1 MNTEPQQ
8 PDLPENNADQPA
20 FDFDGASNIEPATQ
34 SDLDAL
40 DASHA
45 GAQSS
50 AGGEAEQGEP
60 TIESLQMQLADAE
73 KRVLMA
79 HADLENFRRR
89 NRRDMQDQLKYAPLK
104 LMNDVLESVDN
115 LQRAVES
122 YETDANGDGLVE
134 GVKMVAQQINYALE
148 THGCKKIEAIGQP
161 FDPNMHQALQMQPSD
176 EHDANVVM
184 QDLRPGFQ
192 LHDRVI
198 RPSQVFVSTGPA
210 KE

>member
-8 PDLPENNADQPA
+8 PELPENNADQPA
-20 FDFDGASNIEPATQ
+20 FDFDNASNIEPA
-34 SDLDAL
+34 SAADLEAL

-45 GAQSS
+45 DLANE
-50 AGGEAEQGEP
+50 AGQGEP
-60 TIESLQMQLADAE
+60 TIESLQMQVADAE
-73 KRVLMA
+73 KRVLIA

-104 LMNDVLESVDN
+104 VMHDVLESVDN

-122 YETDANGDGLVE
+122 YEADANGDGLVE
-134 GVKMVAQQINYALE
+134 GVKMVAQQIISALE
-148 THGCKKIEAIGQP
+148 THGCTKIEAVGQP
-161 FDPNMHQALQMQPSD
+161 FDPNMHQALQMQASD

-184 QDLRPGFQ
+184 QDMRPGFQ

-198 RPSQVFVSTGPA
+198 RPSQVFVSTGPD
-210 KE
+210 KG

>member
-1 MNTEPQQ
+1 MLLMAHAE
-8 PDLPENNADQPA
+8 
-20 FDFDGASNIEPATQ
+20 
-34 SDLDAL
+34 SDE
-40 DASHA
+40 A
-45 GAQSS
+45 G
-50 AGGEAEQGEP
+50 QGEP
-60 TIESLQMQLADAE
+60 TIESLQMQVADAE

-104 LMNDVLESVDN
+104 VMQDVLEAVDN

-122 YETDANGDGLVE
+122 YEADANGDGLVE
-134 GVKMVAQQINYALE
+134 GVKMVAQQINTALE
-148 THGCKKIEAIGQP
+148 THGCKKIEAVGQP

-184 QDLRPGFQ
+184 QDLRSGFQ